1 MDAEFWQ
8 HKWENNDIG
17 FHNHQA
23 NPLLIKHLEQLA
35 LPSGSRL
42 FLPLCG
48 KTLDIGWLLAKGYK
62 VAGAELS
69 KLAVTQL
76 FDELRIAPHIA
87 QVDELEV
94 YSANNLVIFIGDIFN
109 LRESILGKVDAVYDR
124 AALVALPTA
133 MRAHYTRHLI
143 DITHH
148 SPQLLI
154 SFDYDQS
161 QMDGPPFSVPA
172 VEIEQHYGNTYDMQL
187 LASADVEGGLKG
199 KCAAKE
205 NVWLLELKERRL
217 NVVV

>member
-1 MDAEFWQ
+1 MEAEFW
-8 HKWENNDIG
+8 HRKWDTNDIG

-23 NPLLIKHLEQLA
+23 NPLLVKHLEQLA

-48 KTLDIGWLLAKGYK
+48 KTLDIGWLLDKGYK

-69 KLAVTQL
+69 KLAVIQL
-76 FDELRIAPHIA
+76 FDELGIAPQIS
-87 QVDELEV
+87 QRGELEV

-109 LRESILGKVDAVYDR
+109 LDESLLGNVDAIYDR
-124 AALVALPTA
+124 AALVALPES
-133 MRAHYTRHLI
+133 MRAQYTRHLR

-154 SFDYDQS
+154 CFEYDQT
-161 QMDGPPFSVPA
+161 QMEGPPFSVPDSE
-172 VEIEQHYGNTYDMQL
+172 VEQHYGHHYDL
-187 LASADVEGGLKG
+187 TLVSSESVEGGLKG

-205 NVWLLELKERRL
+205 NVWLLTLKER
-217 NVVV
+217 